1 MACKPAELALI
12 RFGTVAQM
20 NIRLAQLIADRL
32 ALSIAQNG
40 RASLALSGGST
51 PRGLY
56 EQLSHEPINWAKV
69 EVTLVDERFVPP
81 GHEASNEK
89 LVRETLLQNQ
99 AAAAAFTGLKGTAQT
114 PEGAAMIANK
124 ALGALARPFDAVVLG
139 MGEDGHTAS
148 WFSGA
153 DELDDVLDPQSS
165 TLCAPLNAPQSPI
178 TGANTSRLTLT
189 LSALKEAR
197 LCVLTLKGA
206 GKKEAYEKALKPGP
220 VKDMPIRAIL
230 RMPLGAFWPCWTP

>member
-12 RFGTVAQM
+12 RFGTMAQM

-99 AAAAAFTGLKGTAQT
+99 AAASFMGLKGTAKT
-114 PEGAAMIANK
+114 PQEAAMIANK
-124 ALGALARPFDAVVLG
+124 ALDALALPFDAVVLG

-153 DELDDVLDPQSS
+153 DELDDVLDPQNPV
-165 TLCAPLNAPQSPI
+165 LCAPLNAPQSPI
-178 TGANTSRLTLT
+178 TGTNTSRLTLT

-197 LCVLTLKGA
+197 LCVLALTGS
-206 GKKEAYEKALKPGP
+206 GKKEAYEKALQPGP
-220 VKDMPIRAIL
+220 VNDMPIRAIM
-230 RMPLGAFWPCWTP
+230 RTSLGAFWPCWTP

>member
-1 MACKPAELALI
+1 MTCKPADLALI
-12 RFGTVAQM
+12 RFDNRVQM
-20 NIRLAQLIADRL
+20 DTRLARLIADRL

-69 EVTLVDERFVPP
+69 DVTLVDERFVPP
-81 GHEASNEK
+81 DHEASNEK

-99 AAAAAFTGLKGTAQT
+99 AAAAAFTGLKGKAQT
-114 PEGAAMIANK
+114 PQGAAMIANK
-124 ALGALARPFDAVVLG
+124 ALGALGLPFDALVLG

-153 DELDDVLDPQSS
+153 EGLDGVLDPQST
-165 TLCAPLNAPQSPI
+165 TLCAPLNAPPSPI
-178 TGANTSRLTLT
+178 TGPYTSRLTLT

-197 LCVLTLKGA
+197 LCVLTLKGS
-206 GKKEAYEKALKPGP
+206 GKKEAYGKALKPGP
-220 VKDMPIRAIL
+220 VKNMPIRAIM
-230 RMPLGAFWPCWTP
+230 RTPLGAFWPCWTP

>member
-12 RFGTVAQM
+12 RFGTMAQM
-20 NIRLAQLIADRL
+20 NIRLTQLIADRL

-81 GHEASNEK
+81 DHEASNEK

-99 AAAAAFTGLKGTAQT
+99 AAAANFIGLKGTAKT
-114 PEGAAMIANK
+114 PQGAAMIANK
-124 ALGALARPFDAVVLG
+124 ALSALRPFDAVVLG

-153 DELDDVLDPQSS
+153 DELDGVLDPQSS

-197 LCVLTLKGA
+197 LCVLALTGA

-220 VKDMPIRAIL
+220 VNDMPIRAIL
-230 RMPLGAFWPCWTP
+230 RTPLGAFWPCWTP

>member
-1 MACKPAELALI
+1 MAYKPAELALI
-12 RFGTVAQM
+12 RFGGMAQM
-20 NIRLAQLIADRL
+20 DIRLARLIADRL
-32 ALSIAQNG
+32 ALSVAQNG

-69 EVTLVDERFVPP
+69 DVTLVDERFVPP
-81 GHEASNEK
+81 DHEASNEK

-99 AAAAAFTGLKGTAQT
+99 AAAANFMGLKGTAQT
-114 PEGAAMIANK
+114 PQGAAMIANK
-124 ALGALARPFDAVVLG
+124 ALGAMGLPFDAVVLG

-153 DELDDVLDPQSS
+153 EELGGVLDPQNPV
-165 TLCAPLNAPQSPI
+165 LCAPLNAPPSPI
-178 TGANTSRLTLT
+178 TGPYTSRLTLT

-197 LCVLTLKGA
+197 LCVLALKET
-206 GKKEAYEKALKPGP
+206 GKKEAYEKALQPGP
-220 VKDMPIRAIL
+220 VKDMPIRAIM